1 MSGITGLIM
10 SGWCLDIPEY
20 ADICVNKPK
29 SAWMAFA
36 LYFPIVISSPPERV
50 LAYFSVYTKLEVL
63 VLRENDAVLD

>member
-1 MSGITGLIM
+1 
-10 SGWCLDIPEY
+10 
-20 ADICVNKPK
+20 
-29 SAWMAFA
+29 MAFA